1 MILKFGFYNP
11 IYLACSYLHVLN
23 KNFWKF
29 ILEFSGLFYCSII
42 KVQGLCPTF
51 VTNNLLLVLLTCCL
65 RQRYIFYH
73 FVFSLSRTFF
83 ILFFE
88 AFQKIKLG
96 NLWNFPAFASYKKT
110 FAFKLYSLTDLCDSD
125 IYLTISFRHCQELF
139 SIFCISSH
147 DRPINWILVESTTT
161 EKEGFEPSR
170 RVNDLHP

>member
-42 KVQGLCPTF
+42 KVQGLCPTSF
-51 VTNNLLLVLLTCCL
+51 TNNSLLVFTDLLFASAI
-65 RQRYIFYH
+65 YIL
-73 FVFSLSRTFF
+73 SLCFQLVKNFF

-96 NLWNFPAFASYKKT
+96 NLHDFLLSHLIRKPLLSSFILSPICATAIFILQHLFDIVKNFFQS
-110 FAFKLYSLTDLCDSD
+110 FVSRLT
-125 IYLTISFRHCQELF
+125 TVQ
-139 SIFCISSH
+139 
-147 DRPINWILVESTTT
+147 
-161 EKEGFEPSR
+161 
-170 RVNDLHP
+170 